1 MKINNNKN
9 NYQIIM
15 ILVKKL
21 LIFNKNMNNLKMKIK
36 ELRKKNNI

>member
-36 ELRKKNNI
+36 S